1 MAIADILPSANCV
14 PGTVLS
20 ALPMLTSSCHLQIV
34 IFIPLLQEGGTEH
47 RTVN

>member
-1 MAIADILPSANCV
+1 MAIADILLSANPV

-20 ALPMLTSSCHLQIV
+20 ALPMLISSCHLQTV
-34 IFIPLLQEGGTEH
+34 IFIPLLQGEGTEH